1 MGREGK
7 QKKTKKKMRKNSPSE
22 LSKPSSEEVDVI
34 RGKVKTNHD
43 LFMLPFIGGRIG
55 EKNRKYKKGH

>member
-22 LSKPSSEEVDVI
+22 LSKPSSAEVNVI
-34 RGKVKTNHD
+34 RGKVKN
-43 LFMLPFIGGRIG
+43 
-55 EKNRKYKKGH
+55 KS